1 MSVLLFTEK
10 TKNFGCTFCTYN
22 YQCKTP
28 ANINCLTVK
37 KSAYT
42 SGFLA
47 TAVPRNI
54 GWPHM
59 LHHRK
64 HRFSALL
71 FFLFIQQF
79 SFNTFAFY
87 GACIEQSYRVLDRF
101 VTLLLSVLKSD
112 DGKLSPESVLL
123 ISSIKSC
130 IESSKSRKVRRFSR
144 AVALDVDTI
153 SISLERLSH
162 DTGGAL
168 LLSRW
173 RQLIERTRKAPNSNG
188 TKVKIYA

>member
-1 MSVLLFTEK
+1 
-10 TKNFGCTFCTYN
+10 
-22 YQCKTP
+22 
-28 ANINCLTVK
+28 
-37 KSAYT
+37 
-42 SGFLA
+42 
-47 TAVPRNI
+47 
-54 GWPHM
+54 M

-64 HRFSALL
+64 HWFSALL
-71 FFLFIQQF
+71 FFFYIEQF

-130 IESSKSRKVRRFSR
+130 VESSKSRKVRRFSR

-153 SISLERLSH
+153 SMSPERLSH

-173 RQLIERTRKAPNSNG
+173 RQLVESTRKAPNSNG
-188 TKVKIYA
+188 TNLCLKFMLESISSILLI